1 MLPTSDPATG
11 RVRDI
16 YDRWARRSDPMADGG
31 WFLADGRRWLC
42 SQARGA
48 TLEIG
53 IGSGRNIR
61 FYPPDVR
68 LTGIEL
74 SPGMLALARRRAVES
89 GRTVHLVE
97 GDAAELPFGEASFDT
112 VVFSQS
118 LCSIPDDRR
127 AIAEAAR
134 MLRPGG
140 RLVALEHVRSPN
152 RFVRGFE
159 RLAEPIALRFSADHL
174 LRDPLDH
181 LAAVGLVVEHLE
193 RRRAGLIER
202 LVASRPTEEPG
213 PPSSG

>member
-1 MLPTSDPATG
+1 MQPSDPATG

-16 YDRWARRSDPMADGG
+16 YDRLARRSDPMSDGG

-42 SQARGA
+42 WQARGE

-89 GRTVHLVE
+89 GLTVRLVE
-97 GDAAELPFGEASFDT
+97 GDAAGLPFDDSAFDT

-134 MLRPGG
+134 VLRPGG

-152 RFVRGFE
+152 RLVRGFE
-159 RLAEPIALRFSADHL
+159 RLAEPIAIRLSADHL

-181 LAAVGLVVEHLE
+181 LAAVGLLVVHLE

-202 LVASRPTEEPG
+202 LVARKPAEETDS
-213 PPSSG
+213 PPPD